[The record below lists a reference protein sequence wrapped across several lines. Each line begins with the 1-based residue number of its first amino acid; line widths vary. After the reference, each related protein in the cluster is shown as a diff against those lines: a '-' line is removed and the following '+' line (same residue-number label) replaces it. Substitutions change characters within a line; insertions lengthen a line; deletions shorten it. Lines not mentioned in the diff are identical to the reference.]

1 MKIKKELIARNIAGD
16 VILVPVGKAVYENNG
31 LFALSELGAFIWERL
46 PAARDQEEILA
57 AILDTYEV
65 SEEEARQDLDDFMES
80 LRKMGII

>member
-31 LFALSELGAFIWERL
+31 LFALSEVGAFIWERL
-46 PAARDQEEILA
+46 PAARDQEEILR

-65 SEEEARQDLDDFMES
+65 SEEDARRDLDDFMEQ
-80 LRKMGII
+80 LRELDIL

>member
-57 AILDTYEV
+57 AILENYEV
-65 SEEEARQDLDDFMES
+65 SEEQARGDLEEFMQQ
-80 LRKMGII
+80 LRKMEII

>member
-46 PAARDQEEILA
+46 PAARDQEEILR

-65 SEEEARQDLDDFMES
+65 SEEDARRDLDDFMEQ
-80 LRKMGII
+80 LRELDIL

>member
-46 PAARDQEEILA
+46 PAARDQEEILRDV
-57 AILDTYEV
+57 LQVYEV
-65 SEEEARQDLDDFMES
+65 SEEQARQDLEEFLQQ
-80 LRKMGII
+80 LRKMEII